1 MAAIPGPA
9 PPAQQ
14 LRRLREIVTVLAK
27 YGFPDVVAALHLEPM
42 LALGRRLALRRG
54 AEGPRAT
61 QGERLRQA
69 LEELGPTFV
78 KFGQA
83 LSTRTDVLAPD
94 LVTELARLQ
103 DDVPPMPADVAEATV
118 EAELGRPIDSVFARF
133 ETVPIAAASIA
144 QVHRAALVAGGEV
157 AVKVRRPGIGA
168 TIESD
173 LAILAHLARLAERY
187 SPEMALYR
195 PSGLVAEFAR
205 AIRREQDLAREGRT
219 IDRFARNFAA
229 DPTVRFPRVFW
240 GQTTSA
246 VLTMEYM
253 AGTKVSEVAAGAP
266 GFDRALVARRGADA
280 VLRQVLRDGL
290 FHADPHPANVFVL
303 PGNVVCFLDFGSAG
317 RLDRQMRV
325 HLASLVGA
333 AVRED
338 AEALTNAVLAIGSAS
353 GPIGVPELRR
363 DLDELLDSYAGIT
376 LRDLAIGD
384 LLRRALAIVSRHRLQ
399 FPPDLMLLVR
409 AFVTIEGVGRQLD
422 PSFLL
427 IEHARPMVE
436 EILKERLA
444 PSALAARVREIGREA
459 ADALHTLPRDLR
471 EIVGKARDDRLQ
483 IQFVHRNLEHFV
495 LEMDRSSNRLSFA
508 VVIAALIVGSS
519 VIFQSGAGP
528 TLFGY
533 PGVGLVG
540 FVAAGLLGLW
550 LAIGII
556 RSGRL

>member
-1 MAAIPGPA
+1 MATTAEPA
-9 PPAQQ
+9 PPARQ

-27 YGFPDVVAALHLEPM
+27 YGFPDVVARLRLQRM
-42 LALGRRLALRRG
+42 LALGRRLSFRRG
-54 AEGPRAT
+54 VPGPQAT

-83 LSTRTDVLAPD
+83 LSTRADVLAPD
-94 LVTELARLQ
+94 VVAELARLQ
-103 DDVPPMPADVAEATV
+103 DEVPPLPAGAAEATI
-118 EAELGRPIDSVFARF
+118 EAELKRPLGAVYARF
-133 ETVPIAAASIA
+133 ETAPIAAASIA
-144 QVHRAALVAGGEV
+144 QVHRATLVTGDEV
-157 AVKVRRPGIGA
+157 AVKVRRPGISA

-187 SPEMALYR
+187 SPEVALYR
-195 PSGLVAEFAR
+195 PLGLVAEFAR

-229 DPTVRFPRVFW
+229 DPTVRFPRVYW
-240 GQTTSA
+240 EQTTSA

-253 AGTKVSEVAAGAP
+253 AGTKVSEVAAGAA
-266 GFDRALVARRGADA
+266 GFDRTLVARRGGDA
-280 VLRQVLRDGL
+280 VLKQILRHGL

-303 PGNVVCFLDFGSAG
+303 PGNVVCFLDLGNAG
-317 RLDRQMRV
+317 HLDRPMRIQ
-325 HLASLVGA
+325 LASLVRA

-338 AEALTNAVLAIGSAS
+338 AEGVTDAVLAIGRPL
-353 GPIGVPELRR
+353 GTINVPELRR
-363 DLDELLDSYAGIT
+363 DLAELLDGYTGVR

-384 LLRRALAIVSRHRLQ
+384 LLRRTLGIVSRHRLQ

-409 AFVTIEGVGRQLD
+409 AFITIEGVARQLD
-422 PSFLL
+422 PSFIL

-436 EILKERLA
+436 QVLKERLA
-444 PSALAARVREIGREA
+444 PSALVARMGEIGHDAAEA
-459 ADALHTLPRDLR
+459 LQTLPRDLKQ
-471 EIVGKARDDRLQ
+471 IVEKARDDRLQ

-495 LEMDRSSNRLSFA
+495 QEMDRSSNRLSFA

-519 VIFQSGAGP
+519 LIFRAGTGP
-528 TLFGY
+528 VLFGY
-533 PGVGLVG
+533 PALGLTG
-540 FVAAGLLGLW
+540 FVAAALLGFW